1 MVEYL
6 YEKDLKGMQY
16 NILTSTRHAALVS
29 TLAARYGMRRQE
41 LIKKMIDRMD
51 MILLENLP
59 ARYEAGLE
67 MGDAEDEIAR
77 ELGCELISRYI
88 PLVDE
93 ERMEAV
99 IADVRTELQNGT
111 ERELV
116 LKRAHEKIRE
126 LIRS

>member
-16 NILTSTRHAALVS
+16 NILISARHAALVS
-29 TLAARYGMRRQE
+29 ELAARYGMRRQE
-41 LIKKMIDRMD
+41 LIKRMIDRMD

-67 MGDAEDEIAR
+67 MGDADDEIAR
-77 ELGCELISRYI
+77 ELGCELVSRYV
-88 PLVDE
+88 PLVDK
-93 ERMEAV
+93 ERMVTV
-99 IADVRTELQNGT
+99 IADVRTEIQNGT
-111 ERELV
+111 KREIALQQ
-116 LKRAHEKIRE
+116 AQEKIRE